1 MIRKLVRQMLT
12 AQVFSALT
20 VSLCLL
26 IDSVMIGRFLGEEAI
41 AAYGLANPLLLAIGA
56 IGSLL
61 AAGIQVT
68 CSRSLGKGLQ
78 EETNAGYS
86 SALMAAGIVSGL
98 FLVAALVFRSP
109 LARLM
114 GATKSESLFHQTRD
128 YIAGFS
134 IGAPGSMGALVLV
147 PFLQMAGQSNLLI
160 AAVLTM
166 TVADIGLDLLNVL
179 VFHGGMFGMGLASAI
194 SYYAAMAVAALY
206 FCSRKCVF
214 KFSVRQVTMK
224 KIRELLSSGVPA
236 GFSMAAAVILV
247 FLINRILIGLD
258 IAGSS
263 EEALA
268 AFSVITTIGNAAQCI
283 NTGTGGVSLTLA
295 GIFYNEE
302 DRSALKELIRLLC
315 RYAVY
320 LGLVMAAILVAFAS
334 PMVGLFIPKAGET
347 RDMAVLGLRLY
358 AIGLIP
364 CCINSALKNAYQATG
379 RVLQTE
385 LISLMEGAALP
396 VLVAFVF
403 SRFLGT
409 TGVWLYF
416 GLGEILMLMLLGLY
430 IRKMTARQPWTDDAC
445 LMLNDD
451 FGSDGDDLLEANIR
465 SMEEVMAVAEA
476 AEKFCLASSRNNR
489 LGKHIALCIEEMAGN
504 TIQHGFSGDGKEHH
518 LSVRLLRKPEY
529 WVLRFRDD
537 CGAFDPVH
545 YIPKND
551 GDAVGIHLVLA
562 LAEEARY
569 TYSMNLNNL
578 LLKLPEDSSDASPR
592 PE

>member
-86 SALMAAGIVSGL
+86 SALMAAGIVSGI

-114 GATKSESLFHQTRD
+114 GATKSESLFQQTRD

-214 KFSVRQVTMK
+214 KFSVRQVTMT

-236 GFSMAAAVILV
+236 GFSMAAAVI
-247 FLINRILIGLD
+247 
-258 IAGSS
+258 SS
-263 EEALA
+263 TE
-268 AFSVITTIGNAAQCI
+268 
-283 NTGTGGVSLTLA
+283 VSSPCLPMT
-295 GIFYNEE
+295 
-302 DRSALKELIRLLC
+302 S
-315 RYAVY
+315 
-320 LGLVMAAILVAFAS
+320 MAS
-334 PMVGLFIPKAGET
+334 WRTP
-347 RDMAVLGLRLY
+347 
-358 AIGLIP
+358 
-364 CCINSALKNAYQATG
+364 
-379 RVLQTE
+379 
-385 LISLMEGAALP
+385 
-396 VLVAFVF
+396 
-403 SRFLGT
+403 SR
-409 TGVWLYF
+409 
-416 GLGEILMLMLLGLY
+416 
-430 IRKMTARQPWTDDAC
+430 
-445 LMLNDD
+445 
-451 FGSDGDDLLEANIR
+451 
-465 SMEEVMAVAEA
+465 
-476 AEKFCLASSRNNR
+476 
-489 LGKHIALCIEEMAGN
+489 
-504 TIQHGFSGDGKEHH
+504 
-518 LSVRLLRKPEY
+518 
-529 WVLRFRDD
+529 
-537 CGAFDPVH
+537 
-545 YIPKND
+545 
-551 GDAVGIHLVLA
+551 
-562 LAEEARY
+562 
-569 TYSMNLNNL
+569 
-578 LLKLPEDSSDASPR
+578 
-592 PE
+592 